1 MSAERS
7 ASKATGKTRSA
18 EAPNNKAEQ
27 GPKKDE
33 IGQAAHQASAIA
45 SEAWQSG
52 GALFDQ
58 ATQFVSTLQ
67 RGHGELGNQLTN
79 VSAARPYV
87 ALGAAAG
94 VGFVLGGGLTLGLTR
109 RLFGL
114 GGRLVVSMAMR
125 RVMQAA
131 SEMA

>member
-7 ASKATGKTRSA
+7 AKQGASQARDGEAGGKKATP
-18 EAPNNKAEQ
+18 APKQ
-27 GPKKDE
+27 DE
-33 IGQAAHQASAIA
+33 LTQAAHQASDIA

-58 ATQFVSTLQ
+58 AAQFVSTLQ
-67 RGHGELGNQLTN
+67 RGHGELGHQLTN

-114 GGRLVVSMAMR
+114 GGRLAVSMAMR